1 MKLKTTAA
9 AAALAALA
17 VAGTGTAYA
26 VTASTAPAAAAPTT
40 TYACIAGGTRAVQS
54 AFTVKANYVA
64 YLAANGGKCPSGGF
78 EVTFGGTGATGANGA
93 TGATGAAGVAGPT
106 GPVGPVGKTGDAGAT
121 GATGPAGL
129 TGDIGPAGPAG
140 PVGPTG
146 DTGKTGDAG
155 PAGPVGPIG
164 ATGATGDTGPAG
176 PSGVVA
182 TTTATLT
189 STPQSITTGGRFAAN
204 ATDAGTVDLKA
215 GTYLVSVNA
224 KATPNAATS
233 GAVFPMLAIYSGAA
247 LPDFSNDLFNVG
259 AGSLEQFTTGPLPSN
274 LIDSYYSGS
283 TVITLTAD
291 ATLHAYVFGY
301 DADGGTGSY
310 ALDSLTVTA
319 TQVQL

>member
-1 MKLKTTAA
+1 MKLKTTVA
-9 AAALAALA
+9 AAALAALTVTGA
-17 VAGTGTAYA
+17 GTAYA
-26 VTASTAPAAAAPTT
+26 VTASTAPATAAPAT

-78 EVTFGGTGATGANGA
+78 EVTFGGTGANGA
-93 TGATGAAGVAGPT
+93 TGATGAAGAAGPT
-106 GPVGPVGKTGDAGAT
+106 GPVGPVGKTGATGAT

-129 TGDIGPAGPAG
+129 TGDTGPAGPS
-140 PVGPTG
+140 
-146 DTGKTGDAG
+146 
-155 PAGPVGPIG
+155 
-164 ATGATGDTGPAG
+164 G

-189 STPQSITTGGRFAAN
+189 NTPQSITTGGRFAAN
-204 ATDAGTVDLKA
+204 ATDAGTVNLKA

-224 KATPNAATS
+224 KAAPNTATT

-291 ATLHAYVFGY
+291 ATLHAYAFGY

-319 TQVQL
+319 TQVQP